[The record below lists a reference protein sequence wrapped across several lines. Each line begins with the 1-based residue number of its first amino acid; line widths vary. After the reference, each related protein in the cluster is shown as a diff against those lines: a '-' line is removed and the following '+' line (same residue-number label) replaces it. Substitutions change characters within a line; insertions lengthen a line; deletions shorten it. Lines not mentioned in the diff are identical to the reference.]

1 MSTTDSV
8 VLPHLPRKGVLWLYF
23 KFPPLLY
30 RLHLGWLLGHH
41 WLLLIHQGRKTGRL
55 RQTALDIFHFDPV
68 TKECLSTNPRADQG

>member
-8 VLPHLPRKGVLWLYF
+8 VLPHPPRKGVLWLYF

-41 WLLLIHQGRKTGRL
+41 WLLLTHQGRKTGRL